1 MSQHRRMQERTDQ
14 WHPEPPPHTHPW
26 GVWTTH
32 ELRALRTRLHEL
44 QTILEEVTDEL
55 DRRSYL
61 IEVEKEAARDSWTT
75 LLKGLMSNPALPYF
89 GALGVLLLATWIS
102 GDRKGALETAKSML
116 QK

>member
-1 MSQHRRMQERTDQ
+1 MPHRRLPDRTDQ

-26 GVWTTH
+26 GIWTTH
-32 ELRALRTRLHEL
+32 ELRALRTRLSEL

-55 DRRSYL
+55 DRMAYL
-61 IEVEKEAARDSWTT
+61 IEAEKQAAKDSWGAFGRA
-75 LLKGLMSNPALPYF
+75 LLSNPTVPYF
-89 GALGVLLLATWIS
+89 GALVVLLLATWAS